1 MSSMGRKQK
10 VILCLLN
17 LSYVFLYIKIPYYFN
32 DCMIRDVVYGDN
44 DNVHVYS
51 QKRLSIVN

>member
-1 MSSMGRKQK
+1 MGRKQK
-10 VILCLLN
+10 IILCLIN

-51 QKRLSIVN
+51 QKDCQ